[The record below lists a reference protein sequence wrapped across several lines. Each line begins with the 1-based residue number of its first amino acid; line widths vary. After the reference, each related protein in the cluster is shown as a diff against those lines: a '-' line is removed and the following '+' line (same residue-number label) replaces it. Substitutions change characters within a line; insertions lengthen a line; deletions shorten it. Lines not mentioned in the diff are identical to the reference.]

1 MNYFDNG
8 HAAVLGRSAALPQI
22 DARPLLRLVYTWMS
36 LGLLLTAVVAWFV
49 ASQPQLV
56 IDLYPLWMP
65 LAIGQ
70 FILIL
75 ALNWGINRMSAGVA
89 TAMFFVYAGTMG
101 LTMGMI
107 LFGVMA
113 QNANSI
119 EEIGTLQTILPIAK
133 AFLTT
138 SGLFGAMTIIG
149 FTTKI
154 DLSRFSTFFM
164 MALLG
169 LVIAM
174 VVNIF
179 LQSDAFSFAISVFG
193 VLLFTGL
200 TAYDTQKIKEM
211 AYTVTDEGAMMTKLS
226 ILGALT
232 LYLDFINLFLF
243 LLRLFSGNRD

>member
-36 LGLLLTAVVAWFV
+36 LGLLLTAGVAWFV

-56 IDLYPLWMP
+56 MDLYPMWIP

-70 FILIL
+70 FILVMVL
-75 ALNWGINRMSAGVA
+75 SWGINRMSPAVA
-89 TAMFFVYAGTMG
+89 TTMFFVYAGTMG

-113 QNANSI
+113 QNARSI
-119 EEIGTLQTILPIAK
+119 EDIGSLQSIMPIAK

-164 MALLG
+164 MATIG

-211 AYTVTDEGAMMTKLS
+211 ANTMDLEGATLTKVS
-226 ILGALT
+226 IIGALT